1 MSINIL
7 FAAGAKDWEVY
18 KPHLEREF
26 QNRALDFHLGTD
38 IKPSEVDYIIYAS
51 TSTLRDFT
59 PFTRCKAVLNLWA
72 GVDTIVGNQSLKIP
86 LARMVDH
93 GLTRGMVEWVAGHVL
108 RYHLGMDRH
117 IINPE
122 QRWEPHI
129 PPLAEERIITL
140 LGLGELG
147 RNCAET
153 LQHLGFQ
160 IRGWSRRAKHIENM
174 ETYSGEDGLLAALKG
189 ADMVVLLLPS
199 TPETENILDKTAL
212 SALKKGAYVINPGR
226 GPLIE
231 DEALLAA
238 LDSGQIAHATLDV
251 FRNEPLPKEHAFW
264 SHPNVTV
271 TPHIA
276 AATRASCAAPVIA
289 ENVQRGEA
297 GTPFLHLVDRTSGY

>member
-1 MSINIL
+1 
-7 FAAGAKDWEVY
+7 
-18 KPHLEREF
+18 
-26 QNRALDFHLGTD
+26 
-38 IKPSEVDYIIYAS
+38 
-51 TSTLRDFT
+51 
-59 PFTRCKAVLNLWA
+59 
-72 GVDTIVGNQSLKIP
+72 
-86 LARMVDH
+86 
-93 GLTRGMVEWVAGHVL
+93 
-108 RYHLGMDRH
+108 
-117 IINPE
+117 
-122 QRWEPHI
+122 
-129 PPLAEERIITL
+129 
-140 LGLGELG
+140 
-147 RNCAET
+147 
-153 LQHLGFQ
+153 
-160 IRGWSRRAKHIENM
+160 M

-199 TPETENILDKTAL
+199 TPETENISDKTAL

>member
-129 PPLAEERIITL
+129 PLSQ
-140 LGLGELG
+140 
-147 RNCAET
+147 RNVS
-153 LQHLGFQ
+153 
-160 IRGWSRRAKHIENM
+160 SRSLDWVS
-174 ETYSGEDGLLAALKG
+174 YST
-189 ADMVVLLLPS
+189 VQYS
-199 TPETENILDKTAL
+199 TVQY
-212 SALKKGAYVINPGR
+212 S
-226 GPLIE
+226 
-231 DEALLAA
+231 
-238 LDSGQIAHATLDV
+238 
-251 FRNEPLPKEHAFW
+251 
-264 SHPNVTV
+264 TV
-271 TPHIA
+271 
-276 AATRASCAAPVIA
+276 
-289 ENVQRGEA
+289 Q
-297 GTPFLHLVDRTSGY
+297 